1 MQTYFFN
8 ENEIFFSLTDH
19 VCCYAGLIE
28 TFQVDKDK
36 NGAISLSEYFAI
48 FEDHGITVNKEMYI

>member
-1 MQTYFFN
+1 MQTRFLMNKKTFFID
-8 ENEIFFSLTDH
+8 IFS
-19 VCCYAGLIE
+19 AGLIE
-28 TFQVDKDK
+28 TEQVDKDK